1 MVYEA
6 LAAGHC
12 FCANDFPHP
21 TRGFRF
27 TCNNNDGTFWMGDRV
42 TAESGL
48 TFQVR
53 APIRSH
59 IRLLKDGQ
67 VVHEVRD
74 REVLTYL
81 TKEPGIYRTEVYID
95 YRGRHRGWIFSN
107 PIYAV

>member
-1 MVYEA
+1 
-6 LAAGHC
+6 
-12 FCANDFPHP
+12 
-21 TRGFRF
+21 
-27 TCNNNDGTFWMGDRV
+27 MGDRV
-42 TAESGL
+42 SADAGL

-53 APIRSH
+53 VPLRAH
-59 IRLLKDGQ
+59 IRLVKDGR
-67 VVHEVRD
+67 VVLEVRE

>member
-1 MVYEA
+1 
-6 LAAGHC
+6 
-12 FCANDFPHP
+12 
-21 TRGFRF
+21 
-27 TCNNNDGTFWMGDRV
+27 MGDKV

-67 VVHEVRD
+67 MVHEVRD

-81 TKEPGIYRTEVYID
+81 TKEPGIYRVEVYID
-95 YRGRHRGWIFSN
+95 FRGRHRGWIFSN